1 MSNDGRSLALI
12 LNPAA
17 SGGASERVLAEAE
30 ESLRQTGVAYSAVRS
45 DSVDDL
51 ARLARA
57 AADAGE
63 MPVAVG
69 GDGTLACMARE
80 LVGEKLSIGLIP
92 AGRGNDFARVIG
104 IPSDP
109 REAVEAL
116 IAGKDIRIDL
126 GEANGKPFLGIASF
140 GFDSEANR
148 IANESRFIRGS
159 FVYVYAALRAL
170 VSWKPAR
177 FEVFSP
183 GMQTYGFTGW
193 SVAVANNQAYG
204 GGMFIA
210 PDADLQ
216 DGLFDLITIAGTR
229 KLRFLGTMPKIF
241 KGTHVDDPEINVT
254 RLAEV
259 EIRADRPFDVY
270 ADGDL
275 LTQLPLKA
283 KVLPAALS
291 IRVPNEEDR

>member
-1 MSNDGRSLALI
+1 VSNDGRSLALI

-17 SGGASERVLAEAE
+17 SGGASERILAEAE
-30 ESLRQTGVAYSAVRS
+30 ESLRQTGVAYRAVRS
-45 DSVDDL
+45 KSADDL
-51 ARLARA
+51 ARLARV

-80 LVGEKLSIGLIP
+80 LVGEKLSIGLVP

-140 GFDSEANR
+140 GFDSDANR

-159 FVYVYAALRAL
+159 LVYVYAALRAL

-177 FEVFSP
+177 FEVHSP
-183 GMQTYGFTGW
+183 DIPTYGFTGW

-259 EIRADRPFDVY
+259 EIHADRPFDVY

>member
-30 ESLRQTGVAYSAVRS
+30 ERLHQTGVAYRAVRS
-45 DSVDDL
+45 ESADDL

-80 LVGEKLSIGLIP
+80 LVGEKFSIGLIP

-109 REAVEAL
+109 LAAVDTL
-116 IAGKDIRIDL
+116 IDGKDIRVDL
-126 GEANGKPFLGIASF
+126 GQANGKPFLGIASF
-140 GFDSEANR
+140 GFDSDANR

-159 FVYVYAALRAL
+159 LVYVYAALRAL
-170 VSWKPAR
+170 INWRPAR
-177 FEVFSP
+177 FEVHAA
-183 GMQTYGFTGW
+183 GMPTYSFTGW

-241 KGTHVDDPEINVT
+241 KGAHIDDPDIDVT
-254 RLAEV
+254 RLSEV
-259 EIRADRPFDVY
+259 EIDADRAFDVY

-275 LTQLPLKA
+275 LTQLPVKA

-291 IRVPNEEDR
+291 IRVPNEGAR